1 MNGEKGPLVLSHNAH
16 NGSEIHWR
24 RFFSQVPRVFAAR
37 FTGVGTFAGFT
48 WPYDTVTQTERVIK
62 QLYAFHRC
70 TDLDVIEATTQL
82 VVDDN
87 LDFGPRSGML
97 ILKDVMASSPEPQ
110 DLDQPELE
118 ISYLPFPAKKFPR
131 SRGCTSVN
139 RNDGALRKKRHL
151 ITAPNSFVQL
161 DSPLSWVSVPQTPPN
176 SHSVNRILN
185 DHTSFIGNI
194 LAAPHT
200 FRHLPI
206 LLELYALRCGDMLP
220 NITCPRAY
228 TKEFTS
234 AAGTQVIPFSAH
246 RRRMKQTIDA
256 YHTVYMRDLL
266 VLMGFTPGQFGT
278 IIRNTLQLFCV
289 VQAYW
294 QADVLDSRRP
304 GLKGKSLLWQLHHAL
319 ASDVVHFQW
328 HHEVADLAGYRV
340 VGGNSGA
347 ELLIR
352 RGSPNQSRGEAMKVR
367 SHCNRIEM
375 SVSGRG
381 AATCNGNNIS
391 STITRFFPK
400 DSAVILDSM
409 RSWRSRPVLQQLTS
423 ISDLILDSPS
433 REKFHI
439 FVTSI
444 YPKSRVKSSHPSGT
458 DGNEKGQCNSV
469 FPRGSPRVVHQE
481 VHLEG
486 FSSKPAGNAHE
497 EADQV
502 IQHSGKHGHYLSLVK
517 NKKNGLLA
525 RMGEV
530 ARLAITPTSNR
541 APMSARLEER
551 TNITAWYEHIAY
563 SRIHRYLPEDSFLA
577 DGVTIESITLPAP
590 RTYDEMTNIGPI
602 RQGNG
607 KMYSFSAWA
616 WGDSD
621 VREFGYRTEVLFV
634 LGTICPVL
642 PRRGLPHEV
651 SNHTA
656 PHCSRQP

>member
-1 MNGEKGPLVLSHNAH
+1 MNWEKGPLVLSHNAH
-16 NGSEIHWR
+16 NGSKIHWR

-82 VVDDN
+82 VVDAN

-118 ISYLPFPAKKFPR
+118 ISYPPFPTKRFPR
-131 SRGCTSVN
+131 SRGCTSAN
-139 RNDGALRKKRHL
+139 RNDVWLDMWTSGALRKKRHP
-151 ITAPNSFVQL
+151 ITAPDSFVQL

-185 DHTSFIGNI
+185 DHTTFIGNI

-220 NITCPRAY
+220 
-228 TKEFTS
+228 
-234 AAGTQVIPFSAH
+234 VIPFSAH
-246 RRRMKQTIDA
+246 RRPNETDNRRLP
-256 YHTVYMRDLL
+256 YCVYAGLACPNGVSTPRLTR
-266 VLMGFTPGQFGT
+266 FTPGQFGT

-294 QADVLDSRRP
+294 QADVLDPRRP

-319 ASDVVHFQW
+319 ASDVVHFQL

-352 RGSPNQSRGEAMKVR
+352 RGSPNQSRGAMKVR
-367 SHCNRIEM
+367 SHWNRIEM

-381 AATCNGNNIS
+381 AATCDGNNIS
-391 STITRFFPK
+391 STIARFFPK

-444 YPKSRVKSSHPSGT
+444 YPKSRVKVTAVGPMPIISNCVVRDQGGFGGFGPQFACMPSP
-458 DGNEKGQCNSV
+458 QSFV
-469 FPRGSPRVVHQE
+469 PR
-481 VHLEG
+481 L
-486 FSSKPAGNAHE
+486 K
-497 EADQV
+497 
-502 IQHSGKHGHYLSLVK
+502 
-517 NKKNGLLA
+517 
-525 RMGEV
+525 V
-530 ARLAITPTSNR
+530 A
-541 APMSARLEER
+541 
-551 TNITAWYEHIAY
+551 
-563 SRIHRYLPEDSFLA
+563 
-577 DGVTIESITLPAP
+577 
-590 RTYDEMTNIGPI
+590 
-602 RQGNG
+602 
-607 KMYSFSAWA
+607 
-616 WGDSD
+616 
-621 VREFGYRTEVLFV
+621 
-634 LGTICPVL
+634 
-642 PRRGLPHEV
+642 
-651 SNHTA
+651 
-656 PHCSRQP
+656 